1 MSKVTW
7 LHLSDIHFQSS
18 TEWQANP
25 AREALLA
32 FLQKRFDKVPSLKP
46 DFVTCTGDIAF
57 GEIKEGAME
66 GQYRLAE
73 VFFDDVLAL
82 CGDDKPL
89 AKDRLFLVPGNHD
102 VNRDEINSFAQE
114 HSKQLA
120 ATSEKH
126 IENINKDFAGFKKV
140 TRDAMDRLRP
150 YSEFIERYA
159 KHQHDKDGR
168 CFYTHQLEVNG
179 IYVGI
184 AGFNSAWSCADDTD
198 DRRLWLAG
206 EWQFAKAEALLS
218 KPHLKIGLMH
228 HPVDW
233 LAQAERSIATKMLA
247 RDFHFF
253 LHGHTHDAWVTES
266 TNLTTIGAGAIG
278 AHGIEEFGVNITQLD
293 FSSGE
298 GSVYLYTYSPK
309 HKNWMIAVDPNHA
322 PDAIWPLKLPQEL
335 ILKPEPIKEEPQN
348 NLTSQNPLQ
357 RHVTKQKL
365 FGRDKLLNQAEQY
378 LKQNNCLVVYGM
390 RGNGKSVFIDEL
402 SHRAPL
408 ADKEMVRIPVNGTTN
423 AGSLY
428 QQLAG
433 LLGDKRENISV
444 PTGTI
449 EEIKVTLEEY
459 RRDDRAYC
467 IWLENAHQLFDNDSF
482 IDVELRKLLVALR
495 EILPEWYWLY
505 ELRERPVRGLVVDS
519 ESLEMPGLDRN
530 TLKEFLLASTPT
542 GKEPWE
548 YKGNQIKSMYQWLGG
563 GQGHQAHPLAT
574 HLLIEVAKG
583 LDETPYEVLRR
594 RLEVFEQELEDF
606 LLNDLYNNV
615 LNTAEQKLFSCL
627 ALYRVPVP
635 SDHVELLEQQMKLEN
650 AWNGLNLRCLLSTN
664 GDESKYYL
672 HGFIAGW
679 LRQQQGY
686 PLEDAEYREFQPG
699 GDVSQALI
707 DKQRAI
713 ANCWIDSVKGRKRV
727 SMQNINRTNEALF
740 HVMASGDFERLN
752 EVAVGMLGADGE
764 SVYKRVYALY
774 QHLYQIE
781 APSSQQISLLEFLI
795 RLKPEE
801 HALYRYL
808 GSKWRGVKGWQDKRV
823 LENFQKA
830 TELEPDRPQYWSG
843 YGKACLNQNLASQ
856 FLTELSNYE
865 KSSVAPTGVDNV
877 VLSVKADCLKATG
890 DSESAFDLRQQQIIA
905 GSDDPVFY
913 ADQALAYVKQD
924 KPGLALDILEL
935 AEKNGA
941 NNNHTL
947 NIKTHILEQS
957 GDIKAAMA
965 LRQQQID
972 SGTANP
978 AFYTDQAQAYLAE
991 NNPNEALIVLDLAEK
1006 NGAGNDFTLSIKANA
1021 LDQSGEVELAFALR
1035 QSEIDN
1041 RSRHSAFYNAQAE
1054 AYLKQGETELA
1065 LDVLLLAE
1073 KNGAGND
1080 LTRNIKEKVLRRLKG

>member
-7 LHLSDIHFQSS
+7 LHLSDIHFQPS
-18 TEWQANP
+18 TEWRANP
-25 AREALLA
+25 AREALLT
-32 FLQKRFDKVPSLKP
+32 FLQKRFDKDPSLKP

-82 CGDDKPL
+82 CGENEPL
-89 AKDRLFLVPGNHD
+89 AKERLFLVPGNHD
-102 VNRDEINSFAQE
+102 VNRDEINPFAQAQ
-114 HSKQLA
+114 SKQLA
-120 ATSEKH
+120 AVSEKH
-126 IENINKDFAGFKKV
+126 IEDINKDFAGFKKV
-140 TRDAMDRLRP
+140 TRDAMDRLGP

-179 IYVGI
+179 ISVGI

-206 EWQFAKAEALLS
+206 EWQFAKAEALLN

-247 RDFHFF
+247 RDFNFF

-278 AHGIEEFGVNITQLD
+278 AHGQEEFGINITQLD

-298 GSVYLYTYSPK
+298 GNVYLYTYSPK

-322 PDAIWPLKLPQEL
+322 PDAIWPLKLTQEL
-335 ILKPEPIKEEPQN
+335 IIKPKPIKEE
-348 NLTSQNPLQ
+348 SQTNPTPTNQPQ

-365 FGRDKLLNQAEQY
+365 FGRDKLLTQAEKH
-378 LKQNNCLVVYGM
+378 LNENNCLVVYGM

-408 ADKEMVRIPVNGTTN
+408 VDKEMVRIPVNGTTN

-428 QQLAG
+428 QQLAR
-433 LLGDKRENISV
+433 LVGDKRENISV

-449 EEIKVTLEEY
+449 DEIKATLEGY
-459 RRDDRAYC
+459 NRDDNAYC
-467 IWLENAHQLFDNDSF
+467 IWLENAHQLFDNDCF

-495 EILPEWYWLY
+495 QLLPDWYWVY

-519 ESLEMPGLDRN
+519 ESLEMPGLDRT
-530 TLKEFLLASTPT
+530 TLQEYLLASTPD

-548 YKGNQIKSMYQWLGG
+548 YKGDRIKSMYQWLGG
-563 GQGHQAHPLAT
+563 GQGQQAHPQAT

-583 LDETPYEVLRR
+583 LDETPYQVLRR

-606 LLNDLYNNV
+606 LLSDLFNDV

-650 AWNGLNLRCLLSTN
+650 AWNGLNQRCLLSTN
-664 GDESKYYL
+664 GEESKYYL

-699 GDVSQALI
+699 GDVSQTLI

-740 HVMASGDFERLN
+740 HVMAAGDFERLN
-752 EVAVGMLGADGE
+752 EVAVGMLGADTE
-764 SVYKRVYALY
+764 SVYNRVFALN
-774 QHLYQIE
+774 QHLYEIK
-781 APSSQQISLLEFLI
+781 APSLQRISLLEFLI
-795 RLKPEE
+795 QLKPKE
-801 HALYRYL
+801 AVLYRFL
-808 GSKWRGVKGWQDKRV
+808 GSSWRSEKGWKDKRV
-823 LENFQKA
+823 LDNFKKA
-830 TELEPDRPQYWSG
+830 TELQPDRPEYWSN
-843 YGKACLNQNLASQ
+843 YGKACLKQSLAGQ
-856 FLTELSNYE
+856 FLTELALYE
-865 KSSVAPTGVDNV
+865 QSS
-877 VLSVKADCLKATG
+877 LSTVGINGFVRAVQADCLKAIG
-890 DSESAFDLRQQQIIA
+890 EGESAFELRQQQILA
-905 GSDDPVFY
+905 GSSNPAIYV
-913 ADQALAYVKQD
+913 DQAKALMAQN
-924 KPGLALDILEL
+924 KPELALDVLAL
-935 AEKNGA
+935 AERNGA
-941 NNNHTL
+941 SNAHTL

-957 GDIKAAMA
+957 GDIKTAMA

-972 SGTANP
+972 SGTDNP
-978 AFYTDQAQAYLAE
+978 TFYNDQAQAYLAQD
-991 NNPNEALIVLDLAEK
+991 NPAEALAVLDLAAQ

-1021 LDQSGEVELAFALR
+1021 LEQSGKVEQAIALR
-1035 QSEIDN
+1035 QREIAN
-1041 RSRHSAFYNAQAE
+1041 RSRNPVFYNAQAE
-1054 AYLKQGETELA
+1054 TYLKQGEAELA

-1073 KNGAGND
+1073 KNGAGD
-1080 LTRNIKEKVLRRLKG
+1080 DYSRTIKEKVLRRLKR

>member
-7 LHLSDIHFQSS
+7 LHLSDIHFQPS
-18 TEWQANP
+18 TEWRANP

-32 FLQKRFDKVPSLKP
+32 FLQKRFDKDSSLKP

-82 CGDDKPL
+82 CGDNEPL
-89 AKDRLFLVPGNHD
+89 AKERLFLVPGNHD
-102 VNRDEINSFAQE
+102 VNRDEINSHAQAQ
-114 HSKQLA
+114 SNQLA
-120 ATSEKH
+120 ADSEKH
-126 IENINKDFAGFKKV
+126 IEGINKDFAGFKKV
-140 TRDAMDRLRP
+140 TRDSMGRLGP

-179 IYVGI
+179 ISVGI

-206 EWQFAKAEALLS
+206 EWQFAKAEALLN

-233 LAQAERSIATKMLA
+233 LAQAERGIATKMLA
-247 RDFHFF
+247 RDFNFF

-278 AHGIEEFGVNITQLD
+278 AHGQEEFGINITQLD

-298 GSVYLYTYSPK
+298 GNVYLYTYSPK

-322 PDAIWPLKLPQEL
+322 PDAIWPLKLPPEL
-335 ILKPEPIKEEPQN
+335 IIKPEPVEEAPQN
-348 NLTSQNPLQ
+348 NSAPTNQPQ

-365 FGRDKLLNQAEQY
+365 FGRDKLLTQAEKH
-378 LKQNNCLVVYGM
+378 LNENNCLVVYGM

-408 ADKEMVRIPVNGTTN
+408 SDKEMVRLPVNGTTN
-423 AGSLY
+423 VGWLY
-428 QQLAG
+428 QQLAR

-449 EEIKVTLEEY
+449 EEIKATLQEY

-467 IWLENAHQLFDNDSF
+467 IWLENAHQLFDNNSF
-482 IDVELRKLLVALR
+482 IDIELRKLLVALR
-495 EILPEWYWLY
+495 EILPEWFWIY

-530 TLKEFLLASTPT
+530 TLKEYLLAGTPD

-563 GQGHQAHPLAT
+563 GQGHQAHPQAT

-615 LNTAEQKLFSCL
+615 LNESEQKLFSCL

-635 SDHVELLEQQMKLEN
+635 SDHVELLEQQLKLQD

-686 PLEDAEYREFQPG
+686 PLEDAEYREVRPG
-699 GDVSQALI
+699 GDVSQALL

-713 ANCWIDSVKGRKRV
+713 SNCWIDSVKGRKRV

-740 HVMASGDFERLN
+740 HVIAAGDFERLN

-764 SVYKRVYALY
+764 SVFKRVFALY
-774 QHLYQIE
+774 QHLFQIE
-781 APSSQQISLLEFLI
+781 APSSQQRALLEFLI
-795 RLKPEE
+795 LLKPQEPM
-801 HALYRYL
+801 LYRFL
-808 GSKWRGVKGWQDKRV
+808 ATIWKNEKGWQDRRV
-823 LENFQKA
+823 LDNFRKA
-830 TELEPDRPQYWSG
+830 TELLPERPEYWSN
-843 YGKACLNQNLASQ
+843 YGKACLKQNLSGQ
-856 FLTELSNYE
+856 FLTELALYE
-865 KSSVAPTGVDNV
+865 QSAPSPVGINGFVRAV
-877 VLSVKADCLKATG
+877 QADCLKATG
-890 DSESAFDLRQQQIIA
+890 DGESAFGLRQQQIIA
-905 GSDDPVFY
+905 GTNNPALYV
-913 ADQALAYVKQD
+913 DQAKALMAQN
-924 KPGLALDILEL
+924 KPELALDILKL
-935 AEKNGA
+935 AEKKGVS
-941 NNNHTL
+941 NNHTL
-947 NIKTHILEQS
+947 NIKTHILEQF
-957 GDIKAAMA
+957 GDIKAAMV

-972 SGTANP
+972 RGTDNP
-978 AFYTDQAQAYLAE
+978 TFYNDQAQAYLAK
-991 NNPNEALIVLDLAEK
+991 NNAKEALVVLGLAEQ
-1006 NGAGNDFTLSIKANA
+1006 NGTGDDFTLVIKANA
-1021 LDQSGEVELAFALR
+1021 LEQSGKVEQAIAVR
-1035 QSEIDN
+1035 QQEIDN
-1041 RSRHSAFYNAQAE
+1041 QSRNSVIYHTQAE
-1054 AYLKQGETELA
+1054 TYLKQGEAELA

-1073 KNGAGND
+1073 KNCAGD
-1080 LTRNIKEKVLRRLKG
+1080 EYLRNTKEKVLRRLKG

>member
-1 MSKVTW
+1 F
-7 LHLSDIHFQSS
+7 I
-18 TEWQANP
+18 
-25 AREALLA
+25 
-32 FLQKRFDKVPSLKP
+32 
-46 DFVTCTGDIAF
+46 TCTGDIAF
-57 GEIKEGAME
+57 GETEEGAME

-82 CGDDKPL
+82 CGKNNESL
-89 AKDRLFLVPGNHD
+89 VKERLFLVPGNHD
-102 VNRDEINSFAQE
+102 VNRDEINPFAQA

-120 ATSEKH
+120 EKSEKH
-126 IENINKDFAGFKKV
+126 IANINKDFAGFKKV
-140 TRDAMDRLRP
+140 TRDAMDRLGP

-159 KHQHDKDGR
+159 KHQHDKGGR
-168 CFYTHQLEVNG
+168 CFYTHQFEVNDIPIG
-179 IYVGI
+179 IV
-184 AGFNSAWSCADDTD
+184 GFNSAWSCADDTD

-206 EWQFAKAEALLS
+206 EWQFAKAEELLS

-247 RDFHFF
+247 RDFNFF

-335 ILKPEPIKEEPQN
+335 IIKPEPIKEEPQN
-348 NLTSQNPLQ
+348 NPATSHQAQ

-365 FGRDKLLNQAEQY
+365 FGRDKLLNQAEKY
-378 LKQNNCLVVYGM
+378 LKQNKCLVVYGM

-402 SHRAPL
+402 SRRAPL

-423 AGSLY
+423 GGSLY

-449 EEIKVTLEEY
+449 EDIKATLEGY

-495 EILPEWYWLY
+495 EVLPEWYWIY

-530 TLKEFLLASTPT
+530 TLKEYLLASTPD

-563 GQGHQAHPLAT
+563 GQGHQAHPQAT

-583 LDETPYEVLRR
+583 LDETPYQVLRR

-615 LNTAEQKLFSCL
+615 LNEGEQKLFSCL

-635 SDHVELLEQQMKLEN
+635 SDHVEVLEQQLKLEK
-650 AWNGLNLRCLLSTN
+650 AWDGLNLRCLLSTN
-664 GDESKYYL
+664 SDESKYYL

-686 PLEDAEYREFQPG
+686 PLEDAEYREIQLG
-699 GDVSQALI
+699 GDISQTLI
-707 DKQRAI
+707 DKQLAI

-740 HVMASGDFERLN
+740 HVMAAGDFERLN
-752 EVAVGMLGADGE
+752 EVAVGMLGADTE
-764 SVYKRVYALY
+764 SVFKRAFALY
-774 QHLYQIE
+774 QHLFQIK
-781 APSSQQISLLEFLI
+781 APSLQQRSLLEFLI
-795 RLKPEE
+795 QLKPTE
-801 HALYRYL
+801 HILYRFL
-808 GSKWRGVKGWQDKRV
+808 GSIWKADKGWKDKRV
-823 LENFQKA
+823 LENFKKA
-830 TELEPDRPQYWSG
+830 TELEPDRPEYWAN
-843 YGKACLNQNLASQ
+843 YGKACLKQNLAGQ
-856 FLTELSNYE
+856 FLTELALYE
-865 KSSVAPTGVDNV
+865 QSSTSSVGINGFVRAVQ
-877 VLSVKADCLKATG
+877 ADCLKATG
-890 DSESAFDLRQQQIIA
+890 DGESAFELRQQQIVA
-905 GSDDPVFY
+905 GSDNPALYV
-913 ADQALAYVKQD
+913 DQAKALMAQD
-924 KPGLALDILEL
+924 KPEVALDILRL
-935 AEKNGA
+935 AEKKGI

-957 GDIKAAMA
+957 GDIKEAMA
-965 LRQQQID
+965 LRQQKID
-972 SGTANP
+972 SGTVDA
-978 AFYTDQAQAYLAE
+978 AFYNDQAQAYLAKNQPE
-991 NNPNEALIVLDLAEK
+991 EALAVLDLAEQ
-1006 NGAGNDFTLSIKANA
+1006 NGAGDDFTLSIKANA
-1021 LDQSGEVELAFALR
+1021 LEQSGKVEQAFALR
-1035 QSEIDN
+1035 QGEIDN
-1041 RSRHSAFYNAQAE
+1041 RSRNSVFYHTQAE
-1054 AYLKQGETELA
+1054 TYLKQGEVDLA

-1073 KNGAGND
+1073 NNGAVD
-1080 LTRNIKEKVLRRLKG
+1080 EYTRNIKGKVMRRLKG